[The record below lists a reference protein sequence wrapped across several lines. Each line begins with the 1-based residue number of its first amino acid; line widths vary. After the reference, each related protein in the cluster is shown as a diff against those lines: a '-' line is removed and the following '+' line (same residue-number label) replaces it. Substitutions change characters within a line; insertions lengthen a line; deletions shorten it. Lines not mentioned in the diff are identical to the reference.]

1 MIYERQKEL
10 NLKIPKYVA
19 ILGVG
24 GVGSWVSLFLA
35 LVGVKKLLL
44 VDPDVIE
51 DSNLNRTPF
60 RMDQVGEAKVM
71 AAAELIYERRQ
82 DVEVLPVVSR
92 ENDFVLNELKKV
104 DVIVDCR
111 DGEIF
116 FDNPEIQDKVI
127 AKLGYDGVSIT
138 IVPHPKRPS
147 WGEDIVRY
155 TIIPSYLVPPVVLAA
170 TVVDMIVRNW
180 NFKQT
185 VTFDGLEEV
194 FGVEREK
201 E

>member
-10 NLKIPKYVA
+10 NLNIPKYAAV
-19 ILGVG
+19 LGVG

-44 VDPDVIE
+44 VDPDIIE
-51 DSNLNRTPF
+51 EHNLNRTPF
-60 RMDQVGEAKVM
+60 RLDQVGEAKAM

-82 DVEVLPVVSR
+82 DIEVLPVVSR
-92 ENDFVLNELKKV
+92 ENDFVLSELKKV

-116 FDNPEIQDKVI
+116 FDDSEIQNKVI
-127 AKLGYDGVSIT
+127 AKLGYDGVSMT

-155 TIIPSYLVPPVVLAA
+155 TITPSYVVPPVVLAA
-170 TVVDMIVRNW
+170 TAVDMIVREW
-180 NFKQT
+180 SPKHT
-185 VTFDGLEEV
+185 LTFDGLEEV
-194 FGVEREK
+194 FGIEK